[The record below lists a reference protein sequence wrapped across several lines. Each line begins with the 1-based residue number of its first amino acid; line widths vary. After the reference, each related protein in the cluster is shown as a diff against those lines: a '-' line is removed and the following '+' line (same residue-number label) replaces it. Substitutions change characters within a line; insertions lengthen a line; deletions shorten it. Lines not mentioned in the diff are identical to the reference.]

1 MDLCNFINTDR
12 RDLCYAGMLMR
23 CQFMMPGKVVSN
35 THMNNKVCPER
46 TLWGP
51 LIPCVSYVTK
61 LVHLECT
68 RK

>member
-1 MDLCNFINTDR
+1 MGEICV
-12 RDLCYAGMLMR
+12 MLDANE
-23 CQFMMPGKVVSN
+23 MPIYDASSSKVVSN
-35 THMNNKVCPER
+35 THMNNKMCPEG

-51 LIPCVSYVTK
+51 LVPCVSYVTK